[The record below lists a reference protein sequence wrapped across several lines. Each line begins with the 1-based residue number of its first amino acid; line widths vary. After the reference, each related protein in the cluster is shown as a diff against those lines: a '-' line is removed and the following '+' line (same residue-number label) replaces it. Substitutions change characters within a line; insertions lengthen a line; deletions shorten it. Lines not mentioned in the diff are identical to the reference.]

1 MSSSFNHQLTQVTIS
16 STEELS
22 RDLFLISFKRT
33 FKFVAGQVIGI
44 TLRED
49 DARRLYS
56 ICSGE
61 NEDEVH
67 ILYKVVA
74 EGYLTPQLSDLEVG
88 DSIWIT
94 PPSGEFTGT
103 LEPAVWIATGT
114 GIAPYYSMFRSGLG
128 TNKILLHG
136 NRYLEQ
142 FHFYDEFQKTLG
154 QDYIR
159 CCSAEQSEEVF
170 HGRVTAYLAE
180 QHELNPALKYYLCGS
195 ADMVVETRDILISK
209 GIPFGNIISEIY
221 F

>member
-94 PPSGEFTGT
+94 RRPDKKSTSSRRAC
-103 LEPAVWIATGT
+103 LEVNTQLITTSDDCRKVLIGDT
-114 GIAPYYSMFRSGLG
+114 GIRTPSLG
-128 TNKILLHG
+128 HLQRVTTLSAG
-136 NRYLEQ
+136 NRC
-142 FHFYDEFQKTLG
+142 K
-154 QDYIR
+154 
-159 CCSAEQSEEVF
+159 S
-170 HGRVTAYLAE
+170 
-180 QHELNPALKYYLCGS
+180 
-195 ADMVVETRDILISK
+195 
-209 GIPFGNIISEIY
+209 
-221 F
+221 